1 MSDAVKILT
10 KACFQSQDGATY
22 EEDDMYLLPLTS
34 GRIQMKPL
42 MIEDEAQDGTGF
54 RNTPRQGNIEV
65 SGSLSF
71 QADTVALPKILEVFL
86 GSSVGGVY
94 SYASNTKKF
103 SWCFD
108 DGVKRYRFANIYPK
122 SLKISS
128 SAGQKVVCE
137 IELIGVTSEARVD
150 NAFPTV
156 TSYGSFFV
164 HNDFSSSGYFRVGDH
179 TDALSSEDNQQ
190 IEEFNITMTSGFD
203 TQYANQ
209 QLSLTPVYGMVGL
222 EVTGSFKIS
231 RYSADTF
238 LDWRDAATPLQ
249 LDALLSYGSDSLQ
262 IEIPN
267 FIAQVSL
274 TDDEA
279 TRQEVEMLIGKN
291 GYGSSY
297 VNDNMEFVSPIRITS
312 V

>member
-10 KACFQSQDGATY
+10 KACFQAQSGSTY
-22 EEDDMYLLPLTS
+22 EEDAMFLLPLTS

-71 QADTVALPKILEVFL
+71 QADTVALPKILEVFF
-86 GSSVGGVY
+86 GSSVAGVY
-94 SYASNTKKF
+94 SYSSNTNKF

-179 TDALSSEDNQQ
+179 TDALASEDNQQ

-238 LDWRDAATPLQ
+238 LDWRDAATTLQ